1 MRIPK
6 SLKLG
11 ALTVASVLLLF
22 SSSALTQSESQPFE
36 IQLTNVCS
44 QGTLIVNTISLEAE
58 GAILPIQLTVTNVQ
72 IQPGQTVTQSGST
85 TVTPTRLRVLGT
97 FNGENYAA
105 TFDPLQFNTAL
116 NDTSVAGGCL
126 QALVE
131 FAGSN
136 DGGGTTQPPTTGTK
150 PVVSGQTLDQVIASL
165 AGSGIPLDIDGS
177 QANPK
182 IGNVDDPQLLRL
194 ATAFSAQLIWVSAPG
209 QLRSVINWDNPNV
222 DLDLLVFGL
231 GACFQLNG
239 TGLLAETCDR
249 APFGPVPGN
258 VFAVIVINWSA
269 ANQAFVLS
277 LSS

>member
-1 MRIPK
+1 MRLPK
-6 SLKLG
+6 AFKFG
-11 ALTVASVLLLF
+11 ALALLAVVFLY
-22 SSSALTQSESQPFE
+22 SGSALTQSESQPFE

-44 QGTLIVNTISLEAE
+44 QGVISLNLISLEVE
-58 GAILPIQLTVTNVQ
+58 GSPFPIQATVTNVQ
-72 IQPGQTVTQSGST
+72 IQPGQTITQNGTT
-85 TVTPTRLRVLGT
+85 TVTPTRLRVLGS
-97 FNGENYAA
+97 FNGESFAA
-105 TFDPLQFNTAL
+105 TFEPLQFNVAL

-126 QALVE
+126 QALVQ
-131 FAGSN
+131 FNASN

-150 PVVSGQTLDQVIASL
+150 PIVSGQTLDQVIASL
-165 AGSGIPLDIDGS
+165 SANGIPLDVDGS

-249 APFGPVPGN
+249 APFGPVVGN